1 MTDGWRRAIVSL
13 EMTIITLLTDFGLK
27 DGYVGVMKGV
37 IWGIAPQVQIA
48 DITHQI
54 HPQNVRE
61 GALALG
67 RVASFFPPGAI
78 HLAVVDPGVGTQRR
92 PIAAR
97 LGEQY
102 FVGPDNGLCTALL
115 EQARRSGAGEQ
126 FIHLD
131 RSQYWLPEISKVF
144 HGRDIFSP
152 VAAHL
157 ANGVPLAE
165 LGSPI
170 QDPRLLEFP
179 QPQRVGA
186 GWRGEIIQ
194 VDNFGNLSTNLTRQ
208 NLAGMSPVVVRI
220 AGRQIRGLVNTF
232 GDAQP
237 GELVAMFGEADDLAI
252 SIVNGNAAAALSVGI
267 GEPVEVVPG

>member
-1 MTDGWRRAIVSL
+1 
-13 EMTIITLLTDFGLK
+13 MTIITLLTDFGLK

-67 RVASFFPPGAI
+67 RVAPFFPPGAI

-131 RSQYWLPEISKVF
+131 RSQYWLAEISKVF

-165 LGSPI
+165 LGSLI
-170 QDPRLLEFP
+170 QDARLLEFP

-237 GELVAMFGEADDLAI
+237 GELAAMFGEADDLAI

>member
-1 MTDGWRRAIVSL
+1 
-13 EMTIITLLTDFGLK
+13 MTIITLLTDFGLK

-54 HPQNVRE
+54 QPQNVLE

-67 RVASFFPPGAI
+67 RVAPYFPAGTI
-78 HLAVVDPGVGTQRR
+78 HMAVVDPGVGTQRR

-97 LGEQY
+97 LGEQF
-102 FVGPDNGLCTALL
+102 FVGPDNGLCTALV
-115 EQARRSGAGEQ
+115 EQARQSGADTQ
-126 FIHLD
+126 FVHLD
-131 RSQYWLPEISKVF
+131 RPQYWLPEISNVF

-152 VAAHL
+152 AAAHL

-170 QDPRLLEFP
+170 QDPRLLKFS

-186 GWRGEIIQ
+186 GWRGQ
-194 VDNFGNLSTNLTRQ
+194 VILTDNFGNLATNLTRQ
-208 NLAGMSPVVVRI
+208 HLAGMSPILVRI

-232 GDAQP
+232 GEAQP
-237 GELVAMFGEADDLAI
+237 GELVALFGEVDDLSV
-252 SIVNGNAAAALSVGI
+252 SIVNGDAAAALSVGI
-267 GEPVEVVPG
+267 GEPVQVLPA